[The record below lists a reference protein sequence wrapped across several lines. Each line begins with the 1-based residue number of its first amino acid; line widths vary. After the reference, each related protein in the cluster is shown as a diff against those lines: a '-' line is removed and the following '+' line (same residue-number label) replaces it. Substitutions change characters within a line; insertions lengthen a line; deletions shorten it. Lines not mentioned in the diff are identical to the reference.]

1 MRYLHPDHPERAVR
15 LAYCLNL
22 HAAEDLAQLL
32 DGMRRVTLP
41 LRERLAPGRDFG
53 VGMYLPGRLVELLV
67 SDGGEA
73 GREELRSFLTDHALD
88 PFTFNAFPF
97 SGFQTDGLK
106 QRVFEPTWLEDSRAA
121 FTLGVAL
128 MATYLA
134 QPARGRHLSISTH
147 TGMHSSRLRGAEDR
161 EGCAANLAA
170 LAASLARL
178 EQDSG
183 WRCVLSLEAEPR
195 ANCNDTAEL
204 ARFRERIEEHAAAGL
219 ERHLGTCLDACH
231 AAVEFEAVGDALA
244 NATARSAPLGKLQ
257 VTSAIALP
265 DPAEHAAAREQLFAL
280 DEPRFLHQVT
290 GRGPAGLQRAGDL
303 PELERAWTRGV
314 PAWAACEEW
323 RCHFHVPIDL
333 ERLGP
338 EGLITTRAYADR
350 LLTAALARPQAWGT
364 DELHVEIETY
374 TWDVLPSDARRSD
387 SNAQRVDALEAEYRH
402 AMATLESAGWRPE

>member
-1 MRYLHPDHPERAVR
+1 MRFLHPDHPERAVR

-22 HAAEDLAQLL
+22 HAAENLEQLL

-41 LRERLAPGRDFG
+41 LRERLAAGRPFG
-53 VGMYLPGRLVELLV
+53 VGMYFPGALVESLV
-67 SDGGEA
+67 HEQGATQREHLRAFLSDHG
-73 GREELRSFLTDHALD
+73 LD
-88 PFTFNAFPF
+88 PFTYNAFPF

-128 MATYLA
+128 LATYLA
-134 QPARGRHLSISTH
+134 QPAAGRHLSISTH
-147 TGMHSSRLRGAEDR
+147 TGMHSSRLRGAEDGER
-161 EGCAANLAA
+161 CAENLAA
-170 LAASLARL
+170 LAASLERL

-195 ANCNDTAEL
+195 ASCNDTAEL
-204 ARFRERIEEHAAAGL
+204 ARFRERVEEHAAGDL
-219 ERHLGTCLDACH
+219 GRHLGTCLDACH

-265 DPAEHAAAREQLFAL
+265 DPAGNAAAREQLFRL

-290 GRGPAGLQRAGDL
+290 GRGPAGLQHAGDL
-303 PELERAWTRGV
+303 PELEAAWKAGA

-333 ERLGP
+333 EQLGSR
-338 EGLITTRAYADR
+338 GLQTTRSYADR
-350 LLTAALARPQAWGT
+350 LLRAALARPQTWGT

-374 TWDVLPSDARRSD
+374 TWDVLPADARRPD
-387 SNAQRVDALEAEYRH
+387 SSAQRVNALEAEYRH
-402 AMATLESAGWRPE
+402 AMSTLESAGWRPE